1 MSFKRPYR
9 TEYFLSADASE
20 PTSYGHSCSEQGS
33 VRGAVV
39 RIFMHQYSHA
49 RVSVGAVPLFTIRRS
64 ATGIQVRYGRS

>member
-1 MSFKRPYR
+1 MKRPYR
-9 TEYFLSADASE
+9 TEYFLDSSATE
-20 PTSYGHSCSEQGS
+20 PTSYGHSCSEQGA

-49 RVSVGAVPLFTIRRS
+49 KVSQHGVPLFTIRRS

>member
-1 MSFKRPYR
+1 MKRPYR
-9 TEYFLSADASE
+9 TEYFLDSSATE